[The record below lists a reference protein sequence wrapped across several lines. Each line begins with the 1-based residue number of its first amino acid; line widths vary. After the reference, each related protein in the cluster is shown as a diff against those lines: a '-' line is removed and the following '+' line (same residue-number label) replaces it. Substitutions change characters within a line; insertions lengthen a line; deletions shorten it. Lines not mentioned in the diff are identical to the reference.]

1 MKKILVSVLGVAI
14 LVLIGCGGGTKDT
27 PQDTSKEAA
36 NYYKEEFRKATSLKA
51 LNTDKRVLFTM
62 KSLRDNFLQSFD
74 VNGSNEGIN
83 RDIIELFKSNIE
95 KSIDVVENFTIKEDT
110 PIFMASMQVTE
121 QPEKHLDAKLKSAI
135 KTVCTECKEADI
147 EDWFSHNQ
155 ASLEK
160 SMEDNNDVDI
170 ENDKDP
176 YLVQDPP
183 PTVLLLIPWPKDK
196 KEEPIHY
203 EVGPND
209 DTSDFIEMQTE
220 RAEFARFID
229 ARLP

>member
-1 MKKILVSVLGVAI
+1 MKKLLGSIIAS
-14 LVLIGCGGGTKDT
+14 LLLIGCGGGSAKDA
-27 PQDTSKEAA
+27 DREA
-36 NYYKEEFRKATSLKA
+36 YYKEEFRKATSIKA

-62 KSLRDNFLQSFD
+62 KSLRDSFLQNFD
-74 VNGSNEGIN
+74 VNGTNEGIN
-83 RDIIELFKSNIE
+83 RDIIELFKSDIE
-95 KSIDVVENFTIKEDT
+95 KSIDGVENFTIKDDT
-110 PIFMASMQVTE
+110 PILMASMKVKE
-121 QPEKHLDAKLKSAI
+121 NPEKHMDAKLKSAI
-135 KTVCTECKEADI
+135 KTVCTECKEADV

-176 YLVQDPP
+176 YLSATPP
-183 PTVLLLIPWPKDK
+183 PYVWLIIPWPKDK
-196 KEEPIHY
+196 KIHY
-203 EVGPND
+203 EIGPND
-209 DTSDFIEMQTE
+209 DTNDFIEMQTE